1 MFDLKGFDL
10 KGAIDMHVHAGPD
23 LLGRVGDDI
32 DIATGCR
39 DAGMAGMVVK
49 AHLESTAS
57 RAYHT
62 NRAVPGFDYIGGICL
77 NYPVGGINPA
87 AVDAC
92 LKLGGRV
99 VWMPSGHSRFH
110 AQLTGRLGN
119 WGYSDMSI
127 YSPRDATGISV
138 LDDDGKLTAATLEVL
153 SIISEHDAVLAT
165 SHLSPEEILALTRE
179 ARARDISTVMTHIRW
194 TPAYDLDLGRAVVEL
209 GGIVEIACSTV
220 GGYTNRLPLAE
231 AVAMIH
237 ELGPRHIVLASD
249 AGGIRHPR
257 PHEALRVLANNL
269 IEQGVSVADVRLM
282 LCETPARLLR
292 SPRAASS
299 TTAHEVRSAP

>member
-1 MFDLKGFDL
+1 MFDL

-32 DIATGCR
+32 EIATGCR

-49 AHLESTAS
+49 AHLESTSS

-62 NRAVPGFDYIGGICL
+62 NRAVQDFRYVGGICL

-92 LKLGGRV
+92 LRLGGRV

-110 AQLTGRLGN
+110 AELTGKLGN

-127 YSPRDATGISV
+127 YNPGDAVGISV
-138 LDDDGKLTAATLEVL
+138 LDDDGKLTAATREVL
-153 SIISEHDAVLAT
+153 SIIRDQDAILAT
-165 SHLSPEEILALTRE
+165 SHLSPEEIVTLTRE
-179 ARARDISTVMTHIRW
+179 ARSQGIKTVMTHIRW

-220 GGYTNRLPLAE
+220 GGYTNRLPLTE
-231 AVAMIH
+231 AVEMIRT
-237 ELGPRHIVLASD
+237 LGPENIILASD
-249 AGGIRHPR
+249 AGGVRHPR

-269 IEQGVSVADVRLM
+269 LEQGISAADLRLM
-282 LCETPARLLR
+282 LCETPARLLQ
-292 SPRAASS
+292 SS
-299 TTAHEVRSAP
+299 SQA